1 MCLLRCF
8 FPSEFGMFHASEMN
22 TDHATVAANH
32 GAATCFVWLSMAL
45 DLPNHR
51 IQDLVVGWAEWIEWM
66 TRKKAIRQLAGCSH
80 ATAFLR
86 FFLPDGALTLRT
98 PEILMASIT
107 IELQLIVLVNCR
119 SKKLGNA
126 IRSLLYVLVLGV
138 PFLFLNLK
146 QVPLSTNGEYKE
158 LKLYFSCTS

>member
-51 IQDLVVGWAEWIEWM
+51 IQDLVVGWAEWIEWISGKRPFVSLQDAH
-66 TRKKAIRQLAGCSH
+66 TQQLFSDS
-80 ATAFLR
+80 
-86 FFLPDGALTLRT
+86 FFLMGH
-98 PEILMASIT
+98 
-107 IELQLIVLVNCR
+107 
-119 SKKLGNA
+119 
-126 IRSLLYVLVLGV
+126 
-138 PFLFLNLK
+138 
-146 QVPLSTNGEYKE
+146 
-158 LKLYFSCTS
+158 